1 MNRDEPLT
9 PEERELARLLGRRTE
24 QAPPPALDAAIL
36 AAARAAVDAPA
47 AGTVA
52 PADAPRARQARP
64 RWPAVFGIAASMVF
78 AIGIAWQLRPEPP
91 PIPAG
96 EAQVA
101 AAPAADDAV
110 ADQAAEGN
118 AAETAMAPAP
128 PAPEA
133 APFAAPQAMPP
144 AASEA
149 TPIAAP
155 APALARAPVPA
166 PAAPAEAPAPASA
179 KAEVAR
185 ARIAEPVAD
194 TAFAALPPPP
204 PAAAPPVAYA
214 APAPAPAPASA
225 PAPVGAMQARS
236 AAPVAAST
244 ADAEPAPALDRVQV
258 TSSKRVAT
266 NRSAPGV
273 MRRSSE
279 AGLSADTVQ
288 AEVDADARLPRR
300 QWLQKIRERRDQDQR
315 DLARA
320 SLERYIQQYPE
331 ARLPRDLRPLL
342 DD

>member
-9 PEERELARLLGRRTE
+9 PEEQELARLLGRHAER
-24 QAPPPALDAAIL
+24 APPAALDAAIL

-47 AGTVA
+47 AGASAA
-52 PADAPRARQARP
+52 PDAPRGRRARP

-101 AAPAADDAV
+101 AAPAADAAAGDR
-110 ADQAAEGN
+110 AAEGN
-118 AAETAMAPAP
+118 AAEAAMAP

-133 APFAAPQAMPP
+133 AAPDAPQGAPVAAPVLPP
-144 AASEA
+144 AA
-149 TPIAAP
+149 
-155 APALARAPVPA
+155 ARAPVPR
-166 PAAPAEAPAPASA
+166 PAKPVQAPAPTPA
-179 KAEVAR
+179 KSEVAR
-185 ARIAEPVAD
+185 ARAAEPVAD

-204 PAAAPPVAYA
+204 PAAAPAPPAPVAYS
-214 APAPAPAPASA
+214 APAPASA
-225 PAPVGAMQARS
+225 QATAGALQAHS
-236 AAPVAAST
+236 AASAEAST
-244 ADAEPAPALDRVQV
+244 TDAEPAPALDRVEIM
-258 TSSKRVAT
+258 SSKRVAAP
-266 NRSAPGV
+266 RSAPGV
-273 MRRSSE
+273 MRRSSD
-279 AGLSADTVQ
+279 AGLSADAVQ

-300 QWLQKIRERRDQDQR
+300 QWLQKIRERRDQGQR

-331 ARLPRDLRPLL
+331 SRLPHDLRPLL